1 MDIVCNPK
9 DFSPAGQKD
18 AFLYARVACCIAHTG
33 DRHICCQKNRGGHR
47 LPMVLIPS
55 PIVPTSELSKTYR
68 RRGPHLS
75 AIGHNV
81 LQIKDLSATYSQA
94 DGTPLRALENINLTI
109 RPGEIVGVL
118 GESGCGKSTLA
129 NAVRGLLPRTGRI
142 ERGQILFRDRDLCEL
157 SEAQFRALRGGKIAC
172 VPQDPVLALNPVLKS
187 GKQIEE
193 VLRAHL
199 SLKRKERKERVL
211 DLLREMG
218 FDNPQRIADS
228 YPHQISGGQRQRI
241 VIAQA
246 IACEPDLL
254 IADEPTSKLDVSLRR
269 EIADVLL
276 RLHEK
281 HGMAVLLI
289 SHDVA
294 FVASIAHRIV
304 LMYAGRVVETAP
316 RSAMVVRP
324 LHPYGQELLRLARM
338 SALTTSP
345 VREHFSLLSENRET
359 ESRRGCCFAPRCQER
374 MPVCAE
380 RLPGELQ
387 PEAGRIVSCFKYGE

>member
-1 MDIVCNPK
+1 M
-9 DFSPAGQKD
+9 SA
-18 AFLYARVACCIAHTG
+18 IAH
-33 DRHICCQKNRGGHR
+33 N
-47 LPMVLIPS
+47 L
-55 PIVPTSELSKTYR
+55 
-68 RRGPHLS
+68 
-75 AIGHNV
+75 
-81 LQIKDLSATYSQA
+81 LQIKDLSVTYSQA
-94 DGTPLRALENINLTI
+94 EGPPLRALENVNLTI
-109 RPGEIVGVL
+109 RSGEIVGVL

-129 NAVRGLLPRTGRI
+129 NVVAGLLPRTGTI
-142 ERGQILFRDRDLCEL
+142 EQGQILFKDLNL
-157 SEAQFRALRGGKIAC
+157 SELAETQFRTVRGSKITR
-172 VPQDPVLALNPVLKS
+172 VPQDPMLALNPVLKC

-211 DLLREMG
+211 DLLREMS
-218 FDNPQRIADS
+218 FDNPQQIADS

-246 IACEPDLL
+246 IACTPDLL
-254 IADEPTSKLDVSLRR
+254 IADEPTSKLDVSLQR

-289 SHDVA
+289 SHNVA
-294 FVASIAHRIV
+294 LVASIAHRIV

-338 SALTTSP
+338 SALTTASG
-345 VREHFSLLSENRET
+345 REQFSLPSDNPQT
-359 ESRRGCCFAPRCQER
+359 ESRRGCCFEPRCQER

-380 RLPGELQ
+380 SLPGEVQ